1 MQSHSGILREHSDAR
16 TPICFSENAGGIHI
30 DTHEHSTLSKA
41 PINPRARISQVRS
54 VVAIEFM
61 TFHLEVL
68 VAICK
73 HTIELQIPTTVI
85 SPRMGIQRAIGRIG
99 GSSFEKLKTV
109 ADLNS
114 TPFKIALSQNSEETH
129 SLIEGAGAIFI
140 GTIPPS
146 PKPTQPPQHSV
157 RAQTRIQDMFT
168 LVKRAL
174 SLDKLVYIVI
184 HNPDVD
190 AARLIEMLSPEDC
203 KKISIVSLS
212 TQTGNYCQ
220 SLFPDRFR
228 SALIMP
234 AIGMHDAYADDRVP
248 RGNTNVAIAVV
259 GEISSQRRDYESL
272 ADLCMERAW
281 LQQQGIRIQIIGRIK
296 PESGIENLLRRV
308 RLPAAW
314 IFLVKYPKLL
324 PLWLAGILDLSMTR
338 HSRISDKALDNA
350 ILDASCLLDL
360 HLPHYLVK
368 GKTSG
373 AEGLAMTYL
382 KPLIGLGDLK
392 SVIANASSDTT
403 RAKLLEQLIVQSA
416 ECSAQRRELLQQQFR
431 EQLMQDLTFANQ
443 QTPSHGLSGS

>member
-1 MQSHSGILREHSDAR
+1 M
-16 TPICFSENAGGIHI
+16 
-30 DTHEHSTLSKA
+30 
-41 PINPRARISQVRS
+41 
-54 VVAIEFM
+54 VAIEFM

-73 HTIELQIPTTVI
+73 HTVELQIPTTVI

-99 GSSFEKLKTV
+99 GSSFEKLTAV
-109 ADLNS
+109 ADLHS
-114 TPFKIALSQNSEETH
+114 TPFKIALSQSPEEVD
-129 SLIEGAGAIFI
+129 SLIEGADVIFI
-140 GTIPPS
+140 GTVPPA
-146 PKPTQPPQHSV
+146 PKSTQQPQHAA
-157 RAQTRIQDMFT
+157 RAQARIQDMFT

-174 SLDKLVYIVI
+174 SLNKLIYIVI
-184 HNPDVD
+184 HNPDID

-212 TQTGNYCQ
+212 TQTGDYCQ

-228 SALIMP
+228 RALVMP
-234 AIGMHDAYADDRVP
+234 AIGMHEACADDRVSI
-248 RGNTNVAIAVV
+248 RSTNVAIAVV

-272 ADLCMERAW
+272 ADLCKDRAW

-296 PESGIENLLRRV
+296 PESGIENLLRRI

-324 PLWLAGILDLSMTR
+324 PLWLAGTLDLSMTR
-338 HSRISDKALDNA
+338 HSRISDKALDKA

-382 KPLIGLGDLK
+382 KPLIGLSDLK
-392 SVIANASSDTT
+392 SVMADASSDTT
-403 RAKLLEQLIVQSA
+403 KSRLLEQLIVQSA

-431 EQLMQDLTFANQ
+431 EQLMQDLTFIN
-443 QTPSHGLSGS
+443 P

>member
-1 MQSHSGILREHSDAR
+1 M
-16 TPICFSENAGGIHI
+16 
-30 DTHEHSTLSKA
+30 SKA
-41 PINPRARISQVRS
+41 PTNPRARISHGRS

-73 HTIELQIPTTVI
+73 HTVELQIPTTVI

-99 GSSFEKLKTV
+99 GSSFEKLKAV

-114 TPFKIALSQNSEETH
+114 TPFKIALSQSSEEMD
-129 SLIEGAGAIFI
+129 SLTEGADVIFI
-140 GTIPPS
+140 GTVPPA
-146 PKPTQPPQHSV
+146 PKSTQQPRHAA
-157 RAQTRIQDMFT
+157 RAHTRIQDMFT

-174 SLDKLVYIVI
+174 SLDKLIYIVI

-212 TQTGNYCQ
+212 AQTGDYCQ

-228 SALIMP
+228 SALVMP
-234 AIGMHDAYADDRVP
+234 AIGMHEACADGRASM
-248 RGNTNVAIAVV
+248 GNTNVAIAVV

-272 ADLCMERAW
+272 ADLCKERAW

-296 PESGIENLLRRV
+296 AESRIENLLRRI

-324 PLWLAGILDLSMTR
+324 PLWLAGTLDLSRTR
-338 HSRISDKALDNA
+338 HSRISDKALDKA

-382 KPLIGLGDLK
+382 KPLIGLSDLK
-392 SVIANASSDTT
+392 SVIADASSDTT
-403 RAKLLEQLIVQSA
+403 KSRLLEQLIVQSA
-416 ECSAQRRELLQQQFR
+416 ECSAQRRELQQQQFR
-431 EQLMQDLTFANQ
+431 EQLMQDLTLASPQ
-443 QTPSHGLSGS
+443 MPSRGLSGS

>member
-1 MQSHSGILREHSDAR
+1 M
-16 TPICFSENAGGIHI
+16 
-30 DTHEHSTLSKA
+30 SKA
-41 PINPRARISQVRS
+41 PTNPRARISHGRS
-54 VVAIEFM
+54 VVVIEFM

-73 HTIELQIPTTVI
+73 HTVELQIPTTVI

-99 GSSFEKLKTV
+99 GSSFEKLKAV

-114 TPFKIALSQNSEETH
+114 TPFNIALSQNSEETD
-129 SLIEGAGAIFI
+129 SLIEGADAIFI
-140 GTIPPS
+140 GTVPPA
-146 PKPTQPPQHSV
+146 PKSTQHPGHAA
-157 RAQTRIQDMFT
+157 RAHTRIQDMFT

-174 SLDKLVYIVI
+174 SLDKLIYIVI

-203 KKISIVSLS
+203 KKISIVCLS
-212 TQTGNYCQ
+212 AQTGNYCQ

-234 AIGMHDAYADDRVP
+234 AIGMHEACADDRASM
-248 RGNTNVAIAVV
+248 GNTNVAIAVV

-272 ADLCMERAW
+272 ADLCKDRAW

-296 PESGIENLLRRV
+296 PESRIENLLRRI

-324 PLWLAGILDLSMTR
+324 PLWLAGTLDLSRTR
-338 HSRISDKALDNA
+338 HSRISDKALDKA

-382 KPLIGLGDLK
+382 KPLIGLSDLQ
-392 SVIANASSDTT
+392 SVIADASSDTT
-403 RAKLLEQLIVQSA
+403 KSRLLEQLIVQSA
-416 ECSAQRRELLQQQFR
+416 ESITQRRELLQQQFR
-431 EQLMQDLTFANQ
+431 EQLMQDLIFANE

>member
-1 MQSHSGILREHSDAR
+1 
-16 TPICFSENAGGIHI
+16 
-30 DTHEHSTLSKA
+30 
-41 PINPRARISQVRS
+41 
-54 VVAIEFM
+54 M

-73 HTIELQIPTTVI
+73 HTVELQIPTTVI

-99 GSSFEKLKTV
+99 GSSFEKLKAV
-109 ADLNS
+109 ADSNS
-114 TPFKIALSQNSEETH
+114 TPFNIALSQNSEETD
-129 SLIEGAGAIFI
+129 SLIEGADAIFI
-140 GTIPPS
+140 GTVPPA
-146 PKPTQPPQHSV
+146 PKSTQHPGHAA
-157 RAQTRIQDMFT
+157 RAHTRIQDMFT

-174 SLDKLVYIVI
+174 SLDKLIYIVI

-212 TQTGNYCQ
+212 AQIGNYCQ

-234 AIGMHDAYADDRVP
+234 AIGMHKACADDRASM
-248 RGNTNVAIAVV
+248 GNTNVAIAVV

-272 ADLCMERAW
+272 ADLCKDRAW

-296 PESGIENLLRRV
+296 PESRIENLLRRI

-314 IFLVKYPKLL
+314 MFLVKYPKLR
-324 PLWLAGILDLSMTR
+324 PLWLAGILDLSMAR
-338 HSRISDKALDNA
+338 HSKISDEALDKA
-350 ILDASCLLDL
+350 VVGAACLLDL
-360 HLPHYLVK
+360 NLSDYLVK

-382 KPLIGLGDLK
+382 KPLLSLGDLK
-392 SVIANASSDTT
+392 SVIAAPSSDPTSQT
-403 RAKLLEQLIVQSA
+403 LLEQLITQSA
-416 ECSAQRRELLQQQFR
+416 ESSARRRELLQRTFR
-431 EQLMQDLTFANQ
+431 EQLTQDLA
-443 QTPSHGLSGS
+443 LGSQHQAE